1 MIGPLHQSLSS
12 RVASL
17 RALLSLTGLAV
28 LLLAGCEAHDETP
41 SRFRSSY
48 HQGDYEVGLGY
59 SQAVKVGKTIYI
71 SMTLPVDQ
79 QGQLIAPDDMAG
91 QLGAVYTN
99 LATTLKANGAAFEHV
114 AVERIYTTD
123 MPALLKLADQR
134 LKVYSKDSLPA
145 ASFIEVKHLAD
156 PGFLVGVEVVA
167 ELP

>member
-1 MIGPLHQSLSS
+1 MPGPFL
-12 RVASL
+12 RPACPPRATPVAA
-17 RALLSLTGLAV
+17 ALLALAP
-28 LLLAGCEAHDETP
+28 LLGGCEAKDEQP

-48 HQGDYEVGLGY
+48 HLGEYEVGLGY
-59 SQAVKVGKTIYI
+59 SQAVKVGKTVYV

-79 QGQLIAPDDMAG
+79 QGQLISPDDMAG

-99 LATTLKANGAAFEHV
+99 LATTLKANGAGFEHV

-123 MPALLKLADQR
+123 MPTLLKLADQR

-145 ASFIEVKHLAD
+145 TSFIEVKHLAD
-156 PGFLVGVEVVA
+156 PGFLVGVELVA